1 MLQDKSGLS
10 YSDLYPQGD
19 RDHWPD
25 NRAKL
30 AEVFKTKTREE
41 WVELMEDSDVCFGSV
56 LTMSEAM
63 EHHHNVARET
73 FVEIDG
79 YKQPAPAPRF
89 SETPTKVTMGASSA
103 GQHTRDTLKAWGFSN
118 EEIAHLEG
126 SEAVKQA

>member
-1 MLQDKSGLS
+1 
-10 YSDLYPQGD
+10 
-19 RDHWPD
+19 
-25 NRAKL
+25 
-30 AEVFKTKTREE
+30 
-41 WVELMEDSDVCFGSV
+41 MEDSDVCFGSV

-89 SETPTKVTMGASSA
+89 SETPTKVTMGSSSA

-126 SEAVKQA
+126 SGAVKQA